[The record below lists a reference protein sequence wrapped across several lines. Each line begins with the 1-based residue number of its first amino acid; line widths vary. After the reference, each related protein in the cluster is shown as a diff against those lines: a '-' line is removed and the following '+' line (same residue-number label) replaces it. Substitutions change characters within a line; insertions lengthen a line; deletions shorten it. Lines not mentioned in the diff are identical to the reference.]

1 LLSYHFGFKIEE
13 IGKMSVYQFS
23 SYLDNLGFILNPK
36 QETGEEEPLDAS
48 NPEHRAEFE
57 RLLGIRKNA

>member
-1 LLSYHFGFKIEE
+1 
-13 IGKMSVYQFS
+13 MSVYQFS

-36 QETGEEEPLDAS
+36 QETGDEEPLDAS